1 MLASMGDRRIREK
14 IGQRI
19 DALADDP
26 DKQGK
31 ALAGEL
37 TGYRSVR
44 AVGQRYRII
53 FEVKRQEAEV
63 VVLGVG
69 LRRQGDKSDIYALAK
84 KLLRLGLIEGV

>member
-1 MLASMGDRRIREK
+1 MLASMGDRRVREK

-19 DALADDP
+19 DALANDP

-53 FEVKRQEAEV
+53 FEVQRREAEV

-84 KLLRLGLIEGV
+84 KLLRLGLIEGM